1 MGDPNVTKYRFCGE
15 GDSSFMTMLL
25 PFLFFYKVGDESTKA
40 EAASETFALKAAL
53 GWGEGKVGKVKQ
65 KEKKAFKDSQKSKSA
80 I

>member
-15 GDSSFMTMLL
+15 GDSSFMAMLL

-53 GWGEGKVGKVKQ
+53 G
-65 KEKKAFKDSQKSKSA
+65 
-80 I
+80 